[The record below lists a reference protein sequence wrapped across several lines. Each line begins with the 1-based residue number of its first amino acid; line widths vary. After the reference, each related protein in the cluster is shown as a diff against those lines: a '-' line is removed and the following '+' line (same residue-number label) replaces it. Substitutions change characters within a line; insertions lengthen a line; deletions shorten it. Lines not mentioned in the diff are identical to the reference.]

1 MSPPTPVCQEAV
13 SGRSLENRY
22 ESFIYFL
29 TTKAVIH
36 PSTNRVHL
44 DDNWYFQ
51 HCLIYLIFSVSLS
64 PLSNKAAYAFLVGL
78 QKELGVKFLPLNFR
92 SVLSKYLNR
101 YMEDVKVER
110 VKFKVINVY

>member
-22 ESFIYFL
+22 DSFIYFL
-29 TTKAVIH
+29 TTKALI
-36 PSTNRVHL
+36 N
-44 DDNWYFQ
+44 Q
-51 HCLIYLIFSVSLS
+51 HSFIYLIFSVSLS

-78 QKELGVKFLPLNFR
+78 QKELGVKFLPPNFR

-101 YMEDVKVER
+101 YMKEVKVER
-110 VKFKVINVY
+110 VKFKVKNVY